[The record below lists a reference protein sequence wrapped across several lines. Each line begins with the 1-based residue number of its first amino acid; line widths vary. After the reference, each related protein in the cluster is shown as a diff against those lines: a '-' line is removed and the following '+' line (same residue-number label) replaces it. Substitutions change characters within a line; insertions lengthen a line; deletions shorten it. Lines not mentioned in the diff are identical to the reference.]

1 VDGVPA
7 FVTRNRRDLLKLMGA
22 GGFFFAT
29 RGAFAQE
36 LTLTPAQTIGPY
48 YPNRMPLDM
57 DNDLLIINDAITP
70 AVGEIA
76 WITGRVLDRRGDPVR
91 GALVEIWQADVN
103 GAYIHTGST
112 IRNRDAGFQG
122 YGKFIT
128 GSTGEYVFRTIKP
141 GIYPGRTRHV
151 HYGITAPGQ
160 PRFITQLYEDGLSLN
175 NNDGVLNGIR
185 DAAQRASVIV
195 PWSPVKGS
203 RIGEV
208 AAKFDIVLGFTPAET
223 TDESAVTPK
232 IFSLAG
238 VANAASFIPAT
249 SRGGRLAIYGY
260 GFGEENVSVQMEGRE
275 AAVLAVSRTELHVLT
290 PEDVAT
296 SPAAVVVSNANGAS
310 EAVSVEVRD
319 SAMPGLFLETS
330 GHLRAFRAEDGIRIG
345 PPGFLREVESVPA
358 KPGESISIFAT
369 GLASLE
375 EPVTIRI
382 HNETVTGILPTLV
395 EPGYFALQLTVP
407 ELLEDGDYGVAIETA
422 GARTEKAGRL
432 HVRR

>member
-1 VDGVPA
+1 
-7 FVTRNRRDLLKLMGA
+7 VTRNRRDFLKLVGA

-70 AVGEIA
+70 AVGDIA

-112 IRNRDAGFQG
+112 IRNRDSGFQG

-160 PRFITQLYEDGLSLN
+160 ERFITQLYEEGLSLN

-195 PWSPVKGS
+195 PWTAVEGS

-208 AAKFDIVLGFTPAET
+208 AAKFDIVLGFTPTESP
-223 TDESAVTPK
+223 DESAVSPK

-238 VANAASFIPAT
+238 IANAASFIPAT

-260 GFGEENVSVQMEGRE
+260 GFGEENLSVQVEGRDATIV
-275 AAVLAVSRTELHVLT
+275 AASRTELHVLT
-290 PEDVAT
+290 PDEVGT

-310 EAVSVEVRD
+310 EAASIEVRD
-319 SAMPGLFLETS
+319 SVMPGLYLET
-330 GHLRAFRAEDGIRIG
+330 GGYLRAFRTEDGVRIG
-345 PPGFLREVESVPA
+345 PPGFLQDVESVPA

-369 GLASLE
+369 GLANLD
-375 EPVTIRI
+375 EPATIRV
-382 HNETVTGILPTLV
+382 HNQAVAGVMPALV
-395 EPGYFALQLTVP
+395 EPGYFALSFTVP
-407 ELLEDGDYGVAIETA
+407 DLLEDGDYGVAIETA

-432 HVRR
+432 HVRI